1 MLKAVL
7 FTADAG
13 LTGMVRG
20 MAAESNQFSLAD
32 IAEWSPTGY
41 PVARVFNLITPD
53 VILLDVSNADRDLAH
68 AAAIHEYS
76 PTVPMVGLAARDI
89 QPIVDAN
96 PEYGLASLAVWP
108 FDTISLE
115 QAIARAV
122 HKSAGKIYQNLVT
135 FLPGKAGCGA
145 STVVLHTAVMAA
157 KTGNKVLV
165 LEGDLHSGVLGT
177 LLNLKP
183 QLTIREALA
192 AAPEME
198 ERIWQRHV
206 ATAHG
211 VDFLLSDPAQKE
223 PIPSWSHFYQLLR
236 FATPRYALIMVD
248 LPEVVNSATAE
259 TVRASRCS
267 YVVTTPELPALKLSH
282 YRCLELKNWGLDD
295 SRIKVVMN
303 RWHQRSDMSVSDA
316 EEILDHSVATTIR
329 NDYRTL
335 QQAILRGVPVEEK
348 SELAEA
354 YLKFARLLTGTQPSK
369 KGLMGLFRK

>member
-76 PTVPMVGLAARDI
+76 PAVPMVGLAARDI

-108 FDTISLE
+108 FDTIGLE

-135 FLPGKAGCGA
+135 FLPGKAGCG
-145 STVVLHTAVMAA
+145 STTVVLHTAVMAA
-157 KTGNKVLV
+157 KIGHKVLV
-165 LEGDLHSGVLGT
+165 LEGDLHSGVLAT

-183 QLTIREALA
+183 KLTIRDALM
-192 AAPEME
+192 AAPDME
-198 ERIWQRHV
+198 ERVWERHV
-206 ATAHG
+206 AAAHG

-236 FATPRYALIMVD
+236 FATPRYAMIMVD

-295 SRIKVVMN
+295 SRIQVVMN
-303 RWHQRSDMSVSDA
+303 RWHQRSDMPVSDA
-316 EEILDHSVATTIR
+316 EEILQHTVATCIR

-348 SELAEA
+348 TELAEA
-354 YLKFARLLTGTQPSK
+354 YLKFARLLTGTQASK